1 VLDGREHRPNGGRIA
16 PRPVGDDASW
26 RYARPGDRAFEE
38 GLRCSGVA
46 PLAEVDIHDLAILID
61 RPIAVGPSAIEAAV
75 RFVNTP
81 LPTYWPGVMAGSLHE
96 ERQESLHPAVD
107 GASVDHDPAFGE
119 PLRHI
124 GVTQAVADVPPD
136 GKSDDLIGE
145 AVT

>member
-1 VLDGREHRPNGGRIA
+1 
-16 PRPVGDDASW
+16 
-26 RYARPGDRAFEE
+26 
-38 GLRCSGVA
+38 
-46 PLAEVDIHDLAILID
+46 
-61 RPIAVGPSAIEAAV
+61 
-75 RFVNTP
+75 
-81 LPTYWPGVMAGSLHE
+81 
-96 ERQESLHPAVD
+96 LHPAID